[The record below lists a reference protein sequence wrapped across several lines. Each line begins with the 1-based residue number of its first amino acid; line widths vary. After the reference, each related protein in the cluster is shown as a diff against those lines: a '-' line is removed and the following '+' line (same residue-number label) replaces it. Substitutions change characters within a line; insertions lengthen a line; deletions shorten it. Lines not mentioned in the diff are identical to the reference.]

1 MTKKAFLLG
10 HPTKITGFFLIKISA
25 IYWSYLSGVDLTPHT
40 HHTVPIST
48 KTKINQKYKYIQPLK
63 EHTSTRKHFFEAMGE
78 GIEGTLKKGSSC
90 LPNDISGALKNDRA
104 NRLSGNRKG
113 YGSPE
118 ALVHREDQAI
128 FCLKVL
134 FVLVLLFAA
143 SSVTSTIFILTRDS
157 QRRSFESDFAFIGQS
172 MAETLV
178 DDVAAVFEAG
188 RSIST
193 SLSVI
198 MAAYNSS
205 QITMSV
211 PIPMFSS
218 LTYEAVQRTS
228 FASWNPLIRNDEE
241 RRQFEEMVTAR
252 EEEGYFSDG
261 INPPCFVCGD
271 AAMTPSKPSAF
282 LTFPGIGSF
291 ACGTLDVAGR
301 ASIIPE
307 NACAVATQTVLDK
320 CACSHSGLDFN
331 ATKLHRTPSRGLFR
345 VIDNANPTI
354 VDEAWTGGPYLPVWL
369 DRGALNSQSPL
380 LFNHLSHPKSID
392 AVSLMLA
399 HGNPQ
404 VTRMYDRNEPHYYNL
419 GLDDRPDQRD
429 QPASTLFSPVVSPYR
444 SEIVGAVSFHIRWAE
459 LLRKKIPDNGE
470 FVSIIIESSCGDVHT
485 FNVHDGKMR
494 WIGKGDFHD
503 ARYDRMMRRT
513 SYDDFRNLAQ
523 NSVGLANG
531 STNATQANS
540 CAFQFL
546 VFPTSQFEAQYITND
561 PWLNSMS
568 VVAGFAFT
576 SALFLLYDYIVRRRQ
591 AKVMK
596 SAKQTSDIV
605 VSLIP
610 DAFRNRLYEQMNS
623 EKPANDA
630 SLAANTSKSAMRS
643 FLAGSTDGTSF
654 DSNPIADFFP
664 SCTVIFIDIANFTAW
679 CSEREP
685 SQVFILLENLYH
697 SFDQVAEQLGVFKVE
712 TIGDSYVAVCG
723 LPTPRDDHAEMMARF
738 AHLCLSKM
746 RELVK
751 TLEVTLGPSTGDL
764 FARCGMHSG
773 PVTAGVLRGTKARFQ
788 LFGDTVNTASR
799 MESTGIPG
807 RIHASEQTIALL
819 NKSNKG
825 AWILPRDEVVH
836 VKGKGI
842 LQTYW
847 LDPRGQTGHSTST
860 ESADSYDPFPSP
872 GPASGSFR
880 DMGSIKNASTALF
893 ERKQRLIEWNV
904 EVLHELLTRVA
915 TRRAA
920 LQAAGSST
928 ETTLNEN
935 TQLPLKATSSRL
947 VIDEMTEVVTLPKFD
962 PAVHRESVQA
972 VLPEIIRDQLRE
984 YVSRI
989 ARSYRQV
996 PFHNFEHASHVIMSA
1011 TKLMKRI
1018 MSPEG
1023 LEYATDATLDDTE
1036 RQVAK
1041 AHKIH
1046 QVTYGMSSDPLMQ
1059 FSVVFSALIHDVDH
1073 TGLTNKELVDMK
1085 ASVANTYGDK
1095 CVAEQNSVDVAWRI
1109 LMENDFLELRAC
1121 IFTTPAEER
1130 RFRELVVDAVL
1141 ATDIADKEL
1150 GTLRKNRWEQAFAEN
1165 PTTDFDVDR
1174 KATIVFEHIIQ
1185 ASDVCHTMQ
1194 HWHTYQKF
1202 NARLFEERYLAY
1214 RKGVAGE
1221 NPPWIGWYNGE
1232 IWFFDNYIIPLAR
1245 KLNDCGVFGVSYHEY
1260 LSYAEENRAEW
1271 ERKGHEIVEGLRRMV
1286 ESKYES
1292 LDMIHLSDPSG
1303 EA

>member
-1 MTKKAFLLG
+1 LVTRINNRIFPKQNFGDLLG
-10 HPTKITGFFLIKISA
+10 FYLLRRIAPTKQ
-25 IYWSYLSGVDLTPHT
+25 TPRF
-40 HHTVPIST
+40 VPIFPN
-48 KTKINQKYKYIQPLK
+48 KQIQARQPTTYPV
-63 EHTSTRKHFFEAMGE
+63 HTRKHIFEAMGE
-78 GIEGTLKKGSSC
+78 GIEGSLKKDSSC
-90 LPNDISGALKNDRA
+90 LSNGISGALKNDRA
-104 NRLSGNRKG
+104 NRLGGNQQG
-113 YGSPE
+113 NGSPE

-128 FCLKVL
+128 FCLKAL

-228 FASWNPLIRNDEE
+228 FASWNPLIRNDDE

-307 NACAVATQTVLDK
+307 NACAVATQTVLDE

-331 ATKLHRTPSRGLFR
+331 ATKLYRKPSQGFFR
-345 VIDNANPTI
+345 VINNANRTI

-459 LLRKKIPDNGE
+459 LLRKKLPNNGE
-470 FVSIIIESSCGDVHT
+470 LVSIIIESSCGDVHT

-494 WIGKGDFHD
+494 WMGRGDLHD
-503 ARYDRMMRRT
+503 TRYNSMVRQT
-513 SYDDFRNLAQ
+513 SYDDFRNLAL
-523 NSVGLANG
+523 NSASLANG
-531 STNATQANS
+531 STNATQVSS
-540 CAFQFL
+540 CAFRFL
-546 VFPTSQFEAQYITND
+546 VFPTAQLEDQYINNN
-561 PWLNSMS
+561 PWLNALS
-568 VVAGFAFT
+568 VLAGFAFT

-664 SCTVIFIDIANFTAW
+664 SCTVAFIDIANFTAW

-697 SFDQVAEQLGVFKVE
+697 AFDTVAEELGIFKVE
-712 TIGDSYVAVCG
+712 TIGNSYVAVCG
-723 LPTPRDDHAEMMARF
+723 LPTPTDDHAEMMARF
-738 AHLCLSKM
+738 AHLCLYKM

-751 TLEVTLGPSTGDL
+751 RLEVTLGPSTGDL
-764 FARCGMHSG
+764 SARCGMHSG

-799 MESTGIPG
+799 MESTGTPG

-819 NKSNKG
+819 TKSSK
-825 AWILPRDEVVH
+825 ASWILPRKDSVH
-836 VKGKGI
+836 IKGKGI

-847 LDPRGQTGHSTST
+847 LDPQGHNDHFTARKATATSC
-860 ESADSYDPFPSP
+860 DPFPSLKTE
-872 GPASGSFR
+872 SGSTEVLKVL
-880 DMGSIKNASTALF
+880 DETVAVYS
-893 ERKQRLIEWNV
+893 ERQQRLIEWNV

-915 TRRAA
+915 AQRAA
-920 LQAAGSST
+920 SQGTGSSLEARSVSDT
-928 ETTLNEN
+928 QPPSRKTTNC
-935 TQLPLKATSSRL
+935 RL
-947 VIDEMTEVVTLPKFD
+947 VIDEMTEVIALPKFD
-962 PAVHRESVQA
+962 PAVHRESVQVA
-972 VLPEIIRDQLRE
+972 LPEIVRDQLRE

-989 ARSYRQV
+989 AHSYRRV

-1011 TKLMKRI
+1011 TKLMRRI

-1023 LEYATDATLDDTE
+1023 LDYTADGALDDAE

-1059 FSVVFSALIHDVDH
+1059 FSVVFSALIHDVDY

-1085 ASVANTYGDK
+1085 APVANTYGDK
-1095 CVAEQNSVDVAWRI
+1095 CIAEQNSVDVAWRI

-1121 IFTTPAEER
+1121 IFTTPTEES

-1150 GTLRKNRWEQAFAEN
+1150 GTLRKNRWEKAFAEN